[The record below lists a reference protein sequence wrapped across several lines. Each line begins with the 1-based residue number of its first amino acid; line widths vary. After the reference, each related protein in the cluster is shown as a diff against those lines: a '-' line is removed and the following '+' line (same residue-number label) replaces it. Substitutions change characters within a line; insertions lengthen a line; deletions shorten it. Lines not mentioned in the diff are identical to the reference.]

1 MIFSRVIQRGSR
13 GAGVQ
18 SQVLR
23 LQGPLLANTSP
34 VAGGAICIRGQGVRS
49 SRREGLVQVRRKIK
63 TQACGF
69 LKASLLIFPFQ
80 EMRRKPRVGEGK
92 AVP

>member
-34 VAGGAICIRGQGVRS
+34 VE
-49 SRREGLVQVRRKIK
+49 EGL
-63 TQACGF
+63 F
-69 LKASLLIFPFQ
+69 ASEAKESEVAEGRGLS
-80 EMRRKPRVGEGK
+80 KSGER
-92 AVP
+92 